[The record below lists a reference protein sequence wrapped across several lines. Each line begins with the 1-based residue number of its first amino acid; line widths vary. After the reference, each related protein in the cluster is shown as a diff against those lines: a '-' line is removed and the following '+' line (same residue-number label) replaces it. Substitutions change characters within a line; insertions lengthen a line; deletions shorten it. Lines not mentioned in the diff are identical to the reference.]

1 MVSQHGLCYAVE
13 ARLIKALCAQCV
25 SGGMLGR
32 YECPKK
38 AGVLVVLCPSGS
50 CWGGHWPLLV
60 LQVYLLNGGNDN
72 VPSALCCHIW
82 VFQTTPQ
89 AVYMVPSQGEFAE

>member
-13 ARLIKALCAQCV
+13 GLCAQRV

-50 CWGGHWPLLV
+50 RWGGHWPLLV

-72 VPSALCCHIW
+72 VPSALCLSHLGLSEH
-82 VFQTTPQ
+82 TPSC
-89 AVYMVPSQGEFAE
+89 VYGYLLRVSLLNKYP